1 MQLSKDEKH
10 LLVQRNIN
18 LESDV
23 NHLKSEL
30 NENHKKIEL
39 CNVIIS
45 GKEQECSELLNTIQA
60 LESGKS
66 NLQTSV
72 DSLVIFGKNAFTKC

>member
-1 MQLSKDEKH
+1 M
-10 LLVQRNIN
+10 LVQRNTN

-30 NENHKKIEL
+30 NESHKKIEL

-60 LESGKS
+60 LEADKS

-72 DSLVIFGKNAFTKC
+72 DSLVIFWKKCFYLVLTVDFTI